1 MFSQSLHAILRSA
14 IETKVANCL
23 VAGTTDRES
32 EVITRKPAQRAPK
45 QHARETVT
53 AEKVVVG
60 QHAREQQR
68 DVALDHS
75 EEEHGVEAVQL
86 DQVRQKLEAVH
97 ISASSKRCA
106 VSSRIKNR
114 AGCAAFPTAYC
125 SLLTLPAPLPV
136 VEALQPELGNWRDA
150 PPPLRLNQK

>member
-1 MFSQSLHAILRSA
+1 MSSQSLHAFLRA
-14 IETKVANCL
+14 AVETKVANCF

-32 EVITRKPAQRAPK
+32 DVVTRKPAQRAPK
-45 QHARETVT
+45 QHRRETVT

-60 QHAREQQR
+60 QHARQQQR

-97 ISASSKRCA
+97 MS
-106 VSSRIKNR
+106 VSSER
-114 AGCAAFPTAYC
+114 
-125 SLLTLPAPLPV
+125 
-136 VEALQPELGNWRDA
+136 
-150 PPPLRLNQK
+150 